1 MEPKKQNIL
10 FVHDDDELY
19 EYAVKHLE
27 GDGYNVIRVSDGEA
41 ATMSILS
48 DDVSVIVTDAKADKL
63 NSVDLLEI
71 VGAQEGDVPV
81 IILADDGTM
90 EVVAQAMKKGAFDYL
105 KSPFDGYDLVITVK
119 KAFDFRDERI
129 EIAEEVTEKRKE
141 NAAQQSQNQIRSLL
155 TNIIPS
161 ILLPSPQEV
170 KTRFIKEMCDNIENL
185 YCDKY
190 ISKTEEVDSSRVAE
204 VVQLVFNQLGGEFEI
219 VKSSPGMIVIEGKTC
234 PWGDQAKKNPV
245 LCMLTRA
252 IASRV
257 AVRCRSCAM
266 VILEKTIGNGD
277 KSCIVRVEN
286 L

>member
-1 MEPKKQNIL
+1 MEPKKRNIL
-10 FVHDDDELY
+10 FVHKDDELY

-27 GDGYNVIRVSDGEA
+27 EDGYEVTRVGDGEE

-48 DDVSVIVTDAKADKL
+48 DTVSVIVTDAKADKL

-71 VGAQEGDVPV
+71 VGAREGDVPV

-105 KSPFDGYDLVITVK
+105 KTPFDGYDLVSTVR
-119 KAFDFRDERI
+119 KAFNFRDERM
-129 EIAEEVTEKRKE
+129 EQAEVTMEKRRDDY
-141 NAAQQSQNQIRSLL
+141 ARQSQNEIRSLL
-155 TNIIPS
+155 TSIIPS

-170 KTRFIKEMCDNIENL
+170 KTRFIKDMCDNIEDL
-185 YCDKY
+185 YCEKY
-190 ISKTEEVDSSRVAE
+190 ISKGEEIDSGRVAE
-204 VVQLVFNQLGGEFEI
+204 VLQLVFNQLGADFETI
-219 VKSSPGMIVIEGKTC
+219 KSTPNKIVIEGKIC
-234 PWGDQAKKNPV
+234 PWGDQAKENPV

-252 IASRV
+252 IASRI
-257 AVRCRSCAM
+257 AVKCRSCAM

-277 KSCIVRVEN
+277 KSCIIRIEN

>member
-1 MEPKKQNIL
+1 MEPKKGNIL
-10 FVHDDDELY
+10 FVHEDDELY
-19 EYAVKHLE
+19 EYATKHLE
-27 GDGYNVIRVSDGEA
+27 GDGYNIIRVSDGEE

-48 DDVSVIVTDAKADKL
+48 DNVSVIVTDAKAEKL
-63 NSVDLLEI
+63 NSIDLLEI
-71 VGAQEGDVPV
+71 VGAKDGDVPV

-90 EVVAQAMKKGAFDYL
+90 EVVAQAMKRGAFDYL
-105 KSPFDGYDLVITVK
+105 KTPFDGFDLVSTVK
-119 KAFDFRDERI
+119 KAFDFRDERM
-129 EIAEEVTEKRKE
+129 EHAEEATEKRRE
-141 NAAQQSQNQIRSLL
+141 DYAQQSQNEIRSLL

-161 ILLPSPQEV
+161 ILLPSPQGV
-170 KTRFIKEMCDNIENL
+170 KTRFVKEMCDNIEDL

-190 ISKTEEVDSSRVAE
+190 ISKTEEIEPVRVAE
-204 VVQLVFNQLGGEFEI
+204 VVQLVFNQLGGDFETI
-219 VKSSPGMIVIEGKTC
+219 KSSPGKIVIEGKTC

-252 IASRV
+252 IASRI

-277 KSCIVRVEN
+277 ESCVIRVEN